1 LLNQHLNQFFDLIDE
16 SKKVRDLVRFRPIIS
31 EELSLEVMTAVDVK
45 ENYVQWLNNSQVNRF
60 LQVRF
65 NDVNL
70 KSQQDYVTKIY
81 NSGDACLFGIYTK
94 DRNMIGTIKIGPID
108 FKNRSGEIGIMIGE
122 QEAWGK
128 GYASKSIGMLCE
140 AFFTEG
146 ILSKVT
152 AGVSERNI
160 GSMKAFE
167 KNGFLI
173 EGFLENQCVDAESGP
188 HKVFRYGKTA
198 RTPK

>member
-1 LLNQHLNQFFDLIDE
+1 
-16 SKKVRDLVRFRPIIS
+16 VRFKPIIS
-31 EELSLEVMTAVDVK
+31 EEISLIVITAVDVN
-45 ENYVQWLNNSQVNRF
+45 ESYVQWLNNSQVNRF

-65 NDVNL
+65 NHVDL
-70 KSQQDYVTKIY
+70 QSQQEYVTKIY
-81 NSGDACLFGIYTK
+81 NSKDVCLFGIYAN

-108 FKNRSGEIGIMIGE
+108 FKNRSGEIGVMIGE

-140 AFFTEG
+140 AFFMEG

-173 EGFLENQCVDAESGP
+173 EGFLENQCADAESGP
-188 HKVFRYGKTA
+188 HKVFRYVKTA
-198 RTPK
+198 RIPK